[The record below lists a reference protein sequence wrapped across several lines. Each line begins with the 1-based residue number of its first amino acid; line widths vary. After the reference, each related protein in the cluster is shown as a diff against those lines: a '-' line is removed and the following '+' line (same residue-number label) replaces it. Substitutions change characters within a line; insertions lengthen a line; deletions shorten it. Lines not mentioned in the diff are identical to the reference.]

1 MSGSIKGN
9 QDFSWLDYL
18 AKLNINPTIG
28 IETQATGSITE
39 EESVWVTKSDQE
51 ITRDIA
57 ALLLLP
63 PTLSLPVFQTI
74 SLNFSNLF
82 TINNVSASSGTLQ
95 AFGAT
100 ETGITLAAAF
110 AWAQKQNQESSLVR
124 LMLDSVQK
132 NPLEITLSQFVNQAE
147 VTPINFMAI
156 QLLLRQMPVLTAVIQ
171 TVDPTLVIK
180 AFSLAEQQ
188 LVLSLLDQWLESI
201 QKNAEEQR
209 IAGDKRDIELQQT
222 ALLILKTYF
231 EKVRKNQE
239 TLSSSVVSTIIGS
252 LLTNNISFEAATF
265 SSPFISALTE
275 EGQTIPLLANIPKEA
290 QALLG
295 SISLGVITSAT
306 TWATPV
312 CMTLIAS
319 TGAFSPQQLSYDAA
333 KAYAVALSAML
344 MNSSFETFCSSQVK
358 GVVTDASQGSLAIAA
373 FRVSLL
379 LDAMSSLYKAETGGV
394 TGFDLLGFIKD
405 PSSLPED
412 SYLRTLVTLIKESLD
427 SLPEDE
433 SQTLLL
439 QLTAR
444 YDQLLQGE
452 SVTEPIT
459 SFIKVWN
466 KSLSSEAATSN
477 PA

>member
-28 IETQATGSITE
+28 IETQATGSIAK

-63 PTLSLPVFQTI
+63 PTLSIPLFQTI

-82 TINNVSASSGTLQ
+82 NINNVAASNGTLQ
-95 AFGAT
+95 TFGAT

-110 AWAQKQNQESSLVR
+110 SWAQKQNQESSLVR
-124 LMLDSVQK
+124 LLLGSVQK
-132 NPLEITLSQFVNQAE
+132 NPLEIALSQFVNQAE
-147 VTPINFMAI
+147 ISPINFMSI
-156 QLLLRQMPVLTAVIQ
+156 QLLLRQMPVLTAVVH

-188 LVLSLLDQWLESI
+188 LVLSLLDQWLESV
-201 QKNAEEQR
+201 QKNAEEQKK
-209 IAGDKRDIELQQT
+209 AGEKRDIELQQT

-231 EKVRKNQE
+231 DKIRANQE
-239 TLSSSVVSTIIGS
+239 TLTSPVVSTIIGA
-252 LLTNNISFEAATF
+252 LLTSNISFEAATF
-265 SSPFISALTE
+265 ASPFVSSLTE
-275 EGQTIPLLANIPKEA
+275 GGTTIPLLAKIPQAA

-295 SISLGVITSAT
+295 SVSLGVIASAT

-312 CMTLIAS
+312 CMTLLSS
-319 TGAFSPQQLSYDAA
+319 TVTPSLQQISYDAA
-333 KAYAVALSAML
+333 KSYAVALSAML
-344 MNSSFETFCSSQVK
+344 MNTSFETFCSSQVK
-358 GVVTDASQGSLAIAA
+358 GIVTDASQVTLAIAA

-379 LDAMSSLYKAETGGV
+379 LDAMSYLYKAETGGV
-394 TGFDLLGFIKD
+394 TGFDLLGFIND
-405 PSSLPED
+405 PSALPEE
-412 SYLRTLVTLIKESLD
+412 SYLRTLITLIKESLN
-427 SLPEDE
+427 SLPEDVG
-433 SQTLLL
+433 QTLLL
-439 QLTAR
+439 QLAAR

-466 KSLSSEAATSN
+466 KSLSPEAASAN